1 MTSLSDHLSTVRQSQ
16 WEAQLD
22 VFRTLTNR
30 ALDSANQLIALN
42 LRTSRAS
49 VEQATGTIQQMLH
62 ATDPRDLVAIGSQAQ
77 GQWQQLFSYS
87 RELLGIAAGVRQA
100 ALASVPAPQ
109 LAAPAPPPVQ
119 LVPAPAVHVFEQAA
133 IAAAD
138 SNTVTGEIA
147 AAAAAA
153 DTGAALA
160 EATLDAAQ
168 SLAKAAGYTAAPPAP
183 AAPQAEPAKEAAPAP
198 APAAAAAPAERQAS
212 EETQANID
220 ALADTVIA
228 EEVPAAKAKP
238 LAKAL
243 SEVAAKPVSAE
254 HPIAST
260 VPLESSGHIEL
271 PKLTPSESTPPVHL
285 STGPSREAKPAR
297 ASRKK

>member
-100 ALASVPAPQ
+100 ALAGIPAPQ
-109 LAAPAPPPVQ
+109 LAAPQLATPVPPVQ
-119 LVPAPAVHVFEQAA
+119 LVPAANVPTPVPHVLEQVA
-133 IAAAD
+133 IATAD
-138 SNTVTGEIA
+138 ATTVTSEIA
-147 AAAAAA
+147 AAAAE
-153 DTGAALA
+153 TGTALA
-160 EATLDAAQ
+160 EATLDAGQ
-168 SLAKAAGYTAAPPAP
+168 SLAKTAKPEATIPEPAP
-183 AAPQAEPAKEAAPAP
+183 AEPQAV
-198 APAAAAAPAERQAS
+198 QAV
-212 EETQANID
+212 EETQANETQANVE
-220 ALADTVIA
+220 ALADTVLA

-238 LAKAL
+238 IAKAL
-243 SEVAAKPVSAE
+243 SEVARKPASAD

-260 VPLESSGHIEL
+260 VPLEAQGHVAL
-271 PKLTPSESTPPVHL
+271 PTVTPSESTPPVHL
-285 STGPSREAKPAR
+285 SAGPARDAKSAR

>member
-100 ALASVPAPQ
+100 ALASVPAAQ
-109 LAAPAPPPVQ
+109 LAAPVPPVQ
-119 LVPAPAVHVFEQAA
+119 LVPAPAANVAPPVPHVLEQVA
-133 IAAAD
+133 IATAD
-138 SNTVTGEIA
+138 ATTVTSEIA
-147 AAAAAA
+147 AAAAE
-153 DTGAALA
+153 TGAALA
-160 EATLDAAQ
+160 AATLDAGH
-168 SLAKAAGYTAAPPAP
+168 SLAKT
-183 AAPQAEPAKEAAPAP
+183 AEPEL
-198 APAAAAAPAERQAS
+198 QAVQAV
-212 EETQANID
+212 EQTQANETQANVE
-220 ALADTVIA
+220 ALVDTVLA

-238 LAKAL
+238 IAKAL
-243 SEVAAKPVSAE
+243 SEVARKPASAE

-260 VPLESSGHIEL
+260 VPLEAQGHVDL
-271 PKLTPSESTPPVHL
+271 PTVTPSESTPPVHL
-285 STGPSREAKPAR
+285 SAGPARETKSAR

>member
-100 ALASVPAPQ
+100 ALASVPAAQ
-109 LAAPAPPPVQ
+109 LAAPVPPVQ
-119 LVPAPAVHVFEQAA
+119 LVPAPAANVAPPVPHVLEQVA
-133 IAAAD
+133 IATAD
-138 SNTVTGEIA
+138 ATTVTSEIA
-147 AAAAAA
+147 AAAAE
-153 DTGAALA
+153 TGAALA
-160 EATLDAAQ
+160 AATLDAGH
-168 SLAKAAGYTAAPPAP
+168 SLAKT
-183 AAPQAEPAKEAAPAP
+183 AEPEL
-198 APAAAAAPAERQAS
+198 QAVQAV
-212 EETQANID
+212 EQTQANETPANVE
-220 ALADTVIA
+220 ALVDTVLA

-238 LAKAL
+238 IAKAL
-243 SEVAAKPVSAE
+243 SEVARKPASAE

-260 VPLESSGHIEL
+260 VPLEAQGHVDL
-271 PKLTPSESTPPVHL
+271 PTVTPSESTPPVHL
-285 STGPSREAKPAR
+285 SAGPARETKSAR